1 MAKNAPSMLSLFG
14 GGPTSGI
21 HCRLV
26 EKLRDYYGLAK
37 RPVTVPEPYQMLG
50 QIDDDLK
57 DTIGIDTVPFWG
69 PGTLFGFENRNWREW
84 QTPWGQDVLVPGA
97 FNTAFDTNG
106 DILIYPEGDLDVLPS
121 GREFHRHDRCCQ

>member
-57 DTIGIDTVPFWG
+57 DTIGIDTVPLWG
-69 PGTLFGFENRNWREW
+69 PGTLKTGIGE
-84 QTPWGQDVLVPGA
+84 
-97 FNTAFDTNG
+97 
-106 DILIYPEGDLDVLPS
+106 S
-121 GREFHRHDRCCQ
+121 GRPHGGRMSWFLVRSIPRSIQMAIY